1 MEALEEM
8 KEALDDSENE
18 SDLEVEDE
26 DDESGSEDDLGSDL
40 GEEESDMEASD
51 GQESEE
57 ETSLADPG
65 SIVWV
70 LWGRR
75 WYPAQVVLMLDVP
88 DSIRNS
94 LRKDDGKSAVVK
106 FYGENTFGR
115 VDVKKIEELGH
126 SNLDLKRSR
135 FPGILEKYHLAL
147 YDLKHKN

>member
-1 MEALEEM
+1 M

-18 SDLEVEDE
+18 SDLEVED
-26 DDESGSEDDLGSDL
+26 DESGSEDDLGSDL
-40 GEEESDMEASD
+40 GEEDSDMEESED
-51 GQESEE
+51 QESEVE
-57 ETSLADPG
+57 SSLTDPG

-88 DSIRNS
+88 DLIRNS
-94 LRKDDGKSAVVK
+94 LRKDDGKSAVFK

-115 VDVKKIEELGH
+115 VDVKKIEELNH
-126 SNLDLKRSR
+126 SNLDMKRSR

-147 YDLKHKN
+147 YDLKHKP

>member
-8 KEALDDSENE
+8 KGLLDDSENE

-40 GEEESDMEASD
+40 GEEDSDMEESED
-51 GQESEE
+51 QESEE
-57 ETSLADPG
+57 ESSLTDLG

-75 WYPAQVVLMLDVP
+75 WYPAQAVLMLDVP

-94 LRKDDGKSAVVK
+94 HRKNDGKSAVVK
-106 FYGENTFGR
+106 F
-115 VDVKKIEELGH
+115 IERTILG
-126 SNLDLKRSR
+126 
-135 FPGILEKYHLAL
+135 G
-147 YDLKHKN
+147 

>member
-1 MEALEEM
+1 M

-40 GEEESDMEASD
+40 GEEDSEMEESED
-51 GQESEE
+51 QESEVE
-57 ETSLADPG
+57 SSLTDPG

-106 FYGENTFGR
+106 F
-115 VDVKKIEELGH
+115 IEKTILG
-126 SNLDLKRSR
+126 
-135 FPGILEKYHLAL
+135 G
-147 YDLKHKN
+147 